1 MDYRECSST
10 HTTEVHTMMNIV
22 RAAMILGILSV
33 CGPSLAADV
42 YRCDS
47 SMDRRTVYQGS
58 QCEIGVKQRA
68 IDPRNAK
75 RERIRLEQEQK
86 RRQQKSEAEATAG

>member
-1 MDYRECSST
+1 MT
-10 HTTEVHTMMNIV
+10 NII
-22 RAAMILGILSV
+22 RAATYVGFV
-33 CGPSLAADV
+33 AACGPSLATDL
-42 YRCDS
+42 YRCDAPG
-47 SMDRRTVYQGS
+47 RTVYQGS

-86 RRQQKSEAEATAG
+86 RRQQKTEAEATAG